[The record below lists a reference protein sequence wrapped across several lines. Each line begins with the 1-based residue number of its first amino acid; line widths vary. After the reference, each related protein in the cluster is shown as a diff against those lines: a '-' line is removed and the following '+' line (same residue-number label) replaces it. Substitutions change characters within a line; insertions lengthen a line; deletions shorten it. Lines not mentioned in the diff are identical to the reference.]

1 MVNRFKLEDVIYQ
14 SDMSHDLK
22 SAFER
27 HCDGD
32 VMSRD
37 AVDNMLMGLW
47 QLAELRHWKLL
58 DTFCREFELDQ
69 YCQDPEVLALRERVN
84 IKDGK
89 LKEDV
94 E

>member
-14 SDMSHDLK
+14 SDMTPDLEI
-22 SAFER
+22 AFER
-27 HCDGD
+27 YCDGPF
-32 VMSRD
+32 MSED
-37 AVDNMLMGLW
+37 DGANLLMALW
-47 QLAELRHWKLL
+47 QISKLRHWKLL

-69 YCQDPEVLALRERVN
+69 YCQDPEVLALRERVGM
-84 IKDGK
+84 KDGK